1 MNDTHTTNAVISCF
15 AMALRGQSLDEYNA
29 EDTHTRRT
37 AEKRI
42 ETALQVT
49 GFVLGAPLVPNSD
62 SCSGVVGPWP
72 TLSAVHPSVSIVSDR
87 EGDRWRRDG
96 STSRF
101 GDDWLLFDKK
111 IGAWRPWE
119 ISLDRAA
126 LFAPFSE
133 LEKATK
139 PEYPHPGL
147 AGLTVLGP
155 EIFTDGE
162 VINWRGENFVRQQDP
177 EAFPSVTPIEDAT
190 NVDATDDAHVI
201 ADAHEALGKADL
213 NHVQRNDAINQL
225 HNAGLLIRRRTSLP
239 VAKEDTKAERRDP
252 DELAKRMARI
262 WDGGWDEF
270 DEEEREYLRRAAEI
284 ARSYFGPFTA
294 AKAEQ

>member
-37 AEKRI
+37 AEKQI

-72 TLSAVHPSVSIVSDR
+72 TLSAVHPSVAIVSDR
-87 EGDRWRRDG
+87 EGDRWRRDR

-119 ISLDRAA
+119 ISLHRASH
-126 LFAPFSE
+126 FAPFSE
-133 LEKATK
+133 LEKTTK
-139 PEYPHPGL
+139 AEYPHPGL

-162 VINWRGENFVRQQDP
+162 VINWRGENFVREQGP
-177 EAFPSVTPIEDAT
+177 EPSSSVTP
-190 NVDATDDAHVI
+190 VATDTGPWPSLLAVPQTVNKVLDKDGDAWTRTPR
-201 ADAHEALGKADL
+201 GWKCG
-213 NHVQRNDAINQL
+213 NQVCTSGSGGGGCL
-225 HNAGLLIRRRTSLP
+225 AGHP
-239 VAKEDTKAERRDP
+239 K
-252 DELAKRMARI
+252 
-262 WDGGWDEF
+262 
-270 DEEEREYLRRAAEI
+270 Y
-284 ARSYFGPFTA
+284 GPFVA
-294 AKAEQ
+294 VKAEQ